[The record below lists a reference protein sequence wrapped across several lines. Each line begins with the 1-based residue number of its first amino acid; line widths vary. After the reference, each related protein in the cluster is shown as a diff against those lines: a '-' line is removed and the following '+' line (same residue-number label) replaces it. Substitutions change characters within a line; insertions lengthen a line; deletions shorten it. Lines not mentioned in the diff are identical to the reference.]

1 MSKKKK
7 LIPELRFHE
16 FSENWDIVSVSD
28 MCDVYRG
35 GIFSKADMDVN
46 GSEPCIHYGELFTK
60 YNEVI
65 SAIYSKTNKS
75 DGFKSKVGDIL
86 MPSSDVTP
94 DGLAKASAI
103 MLDDVVLG
111 GDMNI
116 LRPKKKINSIFL
128 SYLLNHTKREI
139 IKLVSGTTVKHIYP
153 SQIITCQL
161 PIINNKSEQQKIAS
175 CLSSLDDMIEA
186 HNQKLEL
193 LKDHKKGLMQN
204 LFPTNSI
211 TNDQLRITEDNDQFV
226 IRNSQTRNLP
236 KVRFKE
242 FEKNGEWVEK
252 KLGDKDVAFIVNEK
266 TSISKLNIETYIS
279 TENMLPDFTGV
290 SAASKLPPTGSFTKF
305 KIGDILI
312 SNIRPYLKKV
322 WKSDKIGG
330 ASNDV
335 IVFRSSSGVLSEF
348 LEFLIKNETFIN
360 YVMESAK
367 GVKMPRGDKD
377 SMLNYPVFIPTKE
390 EQIKIGSCLS
400 SLDEIITAQTEKIE
414 QLKHH
419 KKGLMQGLFPK
430 MIDI

>member
-1 MSKKKK
+1 
-7 LIPELRFHE
+7 
-16 FSENWDIVSVSD
+16 
-28 MCDVYRG
+28 
-35 GIFSKADMDVN
+35 
-46 GSEPCIHYGELFTK
+46 
-60 YNEVI
+60 
-65 SAIYSKTNKS
+65 
-75 DGFKSKVGDIL
+75 
-86 MPSSDVTP
+86 
-94 DGLAKASAI
+94 
-103 MLDDVVLG
+103 
-111 GDMNI
+111 
-116 LRPKKKINSIFL
+116 
-128 SYLLNHTKREI
+128 
-139 IKLVSGTTVKHIYP
+139 
-153 SQIITCQL
+153 
-161 PIINNKSEQQKIAS
+161 
-175 CLSSLDDMIEA
+175 
-186 HNQKLEL
+186 
-193 LKDHKKGLMQN
+193 MQN